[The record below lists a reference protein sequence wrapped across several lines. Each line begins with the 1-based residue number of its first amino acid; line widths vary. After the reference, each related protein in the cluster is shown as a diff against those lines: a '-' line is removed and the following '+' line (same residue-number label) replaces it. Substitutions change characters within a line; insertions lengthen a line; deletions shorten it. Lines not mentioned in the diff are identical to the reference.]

1 MNTTTIEW
9 ATHTWNP
16 VTGCSPISEGC
27 ENCYA
32 KRMAQR
38 LRGRCG
44 YPEDEPFRVTLHR
57 DRLEEPLKLRKPSRI
72 FVCSMGDLFHPA
84 VPDKWIDRIFAI
96 MALTPQHIYQMLTKR
111 PGRMRQYLDRL
122 QIRSADYGG
131 IRGASAYGVY
141 RAAEAYD
148 SNLGDS
154 RFAGMLV
161 TAFLSNR
168 EAIDRPGWPLPNV
181 WLGVTVENNNNL
193 WRIEEL
199 LQIPAAVRFVCCE
212 PMLGPVDLRLGQH
225 WLISVGGGYGKF
237 HFLGHE
243 HEAEEMRAHKAR
255 WEGAVAKK
263 RWLPGIDWVICG
275 GETGPGARPMHPDWV
290 RLLRDQCQVAGV
302 PFLFKQWGEYREA
315 CAPDDPIWNGQAPK
329 LRHEHGMHFIKLGA
343 KKTGRILDGE
353 IWDEYP
359 EEKA

>member
-16 VTGCSPISEGC
+16 VTGCTPVSEGC

-38 LRGRCG
+38 LRGRYG
-44 YPEDEPFRVTLHR
+44 YPEDEPFKVTRH
-57 DRLEEPLKLRKPSRI
+57 DNRLLQPLKLRKPSRI
-72 FVCSMGDLFHPA
+72 FVCSMGDLFHED
-84 VPDKWIDRIFAI
+84 VPNDYIDQVFGVMTHVSVEHHTFLI
-96 MALTPQHIYQMLTKR
+96 LTKR
-111 PGRMRQYLDRL
+111 PERMRRYISSLDCQDWGL
-122 QIRSADYGG
+122 P
-131 IRGASAYGVY
+131 RG
-141 RAAEAYD
+141 
-148 SNLGDS
+148 N
-154 RFAGMLV
+154 
-161 TAFLSNR
+161 
-168 EAIDRPGWPLPNV
+168 I

-302 PFLFKQWGEYREA
+302 PFLFKQWGEW
-315 CAPDDPIWNGQAPK
+315 APIHELRCGEPGIKGRRWFNFDPDTTVCKVG
-329 LRHEHGMHFIKLGA
+329 
-343 KKTGRILDGE
+343 KKRSGRLLDG
-353 IWDEYP
+353 
-359 EEKA
+359 